1 VQAMQLELAQRA
13 YMSEI
18 SLEFDAARARR
29 LRDTLRTLLTAF
41 TRSRPVQ

>member
-1 VQAMQLELAQRA
+1 
-13 YMSEI
+13 MSEI